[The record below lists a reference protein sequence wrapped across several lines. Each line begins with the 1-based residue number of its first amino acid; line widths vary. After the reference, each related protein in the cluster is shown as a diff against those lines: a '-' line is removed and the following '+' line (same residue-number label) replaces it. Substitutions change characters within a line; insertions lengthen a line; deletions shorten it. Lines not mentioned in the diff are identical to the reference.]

1 MGLVIMRNENK
12 SKKIYIA
19 PSVIDYGSLQ
29 QITLT
34 RGPNGVKDC
43 GGGLQPNC
51 GGAGGN
57 DGTSL

>member
-1 MGLVIMRNENK
+1 MRNDNK

-19 PSVIDYGSLQ
+19 PSVIEYGSLQ

-43 GGGLQPNC
+43 GGGVLANC
-51 GGAGGN
+51 GAASGTN
-57 DGTSL
+57 NGTSL